1 MTKTS
6 PVFPDGVPEDPN
18 RSNDPELLAL
28 IKAFPRL
35 FRGEQ
40 PRVWSHVP
48 PGWAG
53 IMRKLCGDIDALL
66 SDAQARSFQV
76 QQMKEKFATLRF
88 YWSADFRASPK
99 HEATVAE
106 LDRLVDL
113 ARADSA
119 VTCYEC
125 GEPGKLRSMGGWLS
139 VRCDAHS
146 GGHAEVQQ

>member
-1 MTKTS
+1 MSKS
-6 PVFPDGVPEDPN
+6 IVDLLGAMPDDPN

-28 IKAFPRL
+28 IAAFPRL
-35 FRGEQ
+35 FRGQQ

-53 IMRKLCGDIDALL
+53 ILHKLCGDIDKLL
-66 SDAQARSFQV
+66 DDGLARRFKV
-76 QQMKEKFATLRF
+76 QQIKEKFGTLRF
-88 YWSADFRASPK
+88 YWSADFRNSNK

-113 ARADSA
+113 ARVDTG

-125 GEPGKLRSMGGWLS
+125 GEPGKLRSMRGWVS
-139 VRCDAHS
+139 VRCEAHAK
-146 GGHAEVQQ
+146 GNPEVEQ